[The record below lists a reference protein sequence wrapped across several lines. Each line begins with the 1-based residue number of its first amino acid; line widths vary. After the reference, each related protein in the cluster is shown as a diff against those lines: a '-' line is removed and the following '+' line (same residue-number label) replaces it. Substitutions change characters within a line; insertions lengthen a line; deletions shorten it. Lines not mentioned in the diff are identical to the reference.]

1 MIKFILLIGIGGFI
15 GTVFRYLLGGFIQN
29 ISGSISF
36 AFGTLAVN
44 TIGCFIIGFLAY
56 LIEARAMLNTEI
68 RAFLLVGILGAFTT
82 FSTFG
87 HDSFNHIAES
97 KFHLALI
104 NIGAHIF
111 LGLSA
116 VYFGRLISSMI
127 WRY

>member
-1 MIKFILLIGIGGFI
+1 MIKFLLLVGIGGFI
-15 GTVFRYLLGGFIQN
+15 GSLFRYWISGIVQN

-44 TIGCFIIGFLAY
+44 TIGCFIIGFFAY
-56 LIEARAMLNTEI
+56 LIEARSMLTSEI
-68 RAFLLVGILGAFTT
+68 RAFVLVGLLGAFTT

-87 HDSFNHIAES
+87 NETYNHIVES
-97 KFHLALI
+97 KFHLVLI

-116 VYFGRLISSMI
+116 VYLGRLFSFMI
-127 WRY
+127 WR